1 MADIEDDNTVIKA
14 QYVKHPLI
22 VSTDVNAFFIVFF
35 RSAYNYFTKHISSTV
50 KEELQRQNKE
60 LSIANI
66 SGLVSQKVNTLF
78 M

>member
-22 VSTDVNAFFIVFF
+22 STDVNAFFIVLF